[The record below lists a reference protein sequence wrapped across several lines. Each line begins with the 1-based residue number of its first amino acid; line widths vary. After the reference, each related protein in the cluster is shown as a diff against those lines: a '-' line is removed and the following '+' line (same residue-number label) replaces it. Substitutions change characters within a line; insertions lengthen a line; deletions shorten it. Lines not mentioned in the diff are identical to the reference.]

1 MKRIPACGLRNE
13 DIPILRRIFAETSWL
28 PHPDTVREVGSAI
41 FPTSRTRKDRPRF
54 TEICR
59 EGKVVGIY
67 DDNTT
72 PTWALLWSHGIAG
85 GKRVGLTFAHVWTLA
100 DDIESY
106 THPANLA
113 IVPECLAG
121 LTDKAGPLTSFL
133 RWHAWSTYRWKPPHV
148 DEPDMPEGY
157 GDIRWNY
164 LEGCE
169 APRRCIAERIAGL
182 DNERLRLLRPIMK
195 SLGML

>member
-1 MKRIPACGLRNE
+1 MGLRATRWAPYDRIASMKRIPGCGLRSE
-13 DIPILRRIFAETSWL
+13 HIPILCRIFAQRSWL
-28 PHPDTVREVGSAI
+28 PHPNTVKEVGSAV
-41 FPTSRTRKDRPRF
+41 FPTSRARKDRPRF
-54 TEICR
+54 TEIRR
-59 EGKVVGIY
+59 EDRVVGIF

-85 GKRVGLTFAHVWTLA
+85 GKRVGLTFAHVWTVA

-133 RWHAWSTYRWKPPHV
+133 RWHAWTTYR
-148 DEPDMPEGY
+148 
-157 GDIRWNY
+157 
-164 LEGCE
+164 
-169 APRRCIAERIAGL
+169 
-182 DNERLRLLRPIMK
+182 
-195 SLGML
+195 

>member
-1 MKRIPACGLRNE
+1 M
-13 DIPILRRIFAETSWL
+13 RRIFAETSWL
-28 PHPDTVREVGSAI
+28 PHPETVRKVGGAV
-41 FPTSRTRKDRPRF
+41 FPTARARKNCPRF
-54 TEICR
+54 TEIHR

-72 PTWALLWSHGIAG
+72 PTWALLWSHGIASG
-85 GKRVGLTFAHVWTLA
+85 NRVGLTFAHVWTVA

-121 LTDKAGPLTSFL
+121 LTDKTGPVTSFL
-133 RWHAWSTYRWKPPHV
+133 RWHAWRTYGWKPLSV
-148 DEPDMPEGY
+148 VEPEIPAGY

-164 LEGCE
+164 LEPCE
-169 APRRCIAERIAGL
+169 APRSYIAERIAKL
-182 DNERLRLLRPIMK
+182 DNERLRLLRPIMR
-195 SLGML
+195 SLGVL